1 MEEFRKNPPPTHS
14 HTASKTADSRKG
26 TFVRAGICLRAM
38 RWSQWI
44 KNILIFLPLFFS
56 HKWGNTGPAL
66 QALVAFIAFSAGA
79 SAIYLINDLL
89 DLEADRQ
96 HPKRSMRPI
105 AAGLIS
111 PRVAMILAGALLLA
125 GLTIA
130 FWLPLLFLQVFGL
143 YLVTA
148 LSYSLGL
155 KRVVLLDAMMLAG
168 FYTLRIFAGS
178 VATGVVV
185 SNWLLL
191 FSMFFFLSLA
201 FQKRLSELQGWSE
214 QEEPLRRRGYLK
226 VDLEHISM
234 MGTGAGYLA
243 VLVLALYIQS
253 PDVTIHYA
261 RPGILWWICP
271 CLLYWMSRL
280 WLLAGRGMV
289 TEDAIAFAFHDKA
302 SYVVGLLVVVVLFLA
317 KPI

>member
-1 MEEFRKNPPPTHS
+1 MAQLQKGPF
-14 HTASKTADSRKG
+14 SRARIY
-26 TFVRAGICLRAM
+26 FRAM
-38 RWSQWI
+38 RWTQWI

-56 HKWGNTGPAL
+56 HQWWSNGLGL
-66 QALVAFIAFSAGA
+66 QALIAFIAYSAGA
-79 SAIYLINDLL
+79 SSIYLINDLL

-96 HPKRSMRPI
+96 HPKRSLRPI

-111 PRVAMILAGALLLA
+111 PRAAMVMAGALLLA
-125 GLTIA
+125 GLAVA

-148 LSYSLGL
+148 ALYSLGL

-178 VATGVVV
+178 VATGVKV

-191 FSMFFFLSLA
+191 FSMFFFLALA
-201 FQKRLSELQGWSE
+201 FQKRLSELLGWSE

-234 MGTGAGYLA
+234 MGTSAGYLA

-253 PDVTIHYA
+253 PDVAVHYA
-261 RPGILWWICP
+261 QPGILWWICP

-280 WLLAGRGMV
+280 WLLAGRGLV
-289 TEDAIAFAFHDKA
+289 TEDAISFAFRDKA
-302 SYVVGLLVVVVLFLA
+302 SYVVGLLVVVILILA
-317 KPI
+317 QPI